1 MPGLVKHSYDR
12 SVFINCP
19 FDAEYKPLLNAI
31 LFTVY
36 DCGFFCAI
44 ALQDV
49 GSTVRL
55 HKLIELIRASRYS
68 IHDLSRIEEP
78 RLNMAF
84 ECGMCIGAQQFGN
97 KLQQKKD
104 LLLLDSKAH
113 RYKKTMSDVAGQ
125 DAKIHRNNPI
135 EAINCVR
142 AFLANKSGVSPF
154 VGARIITQRYAQ
166 FVSDLPGMA
175 VNEQLTLDELK
186 TLDYLPDL
194 IALMTA
200 WQASH
205 PLRARA
211 KTVGTLKQK
220 TSKKTKNR

>member
-19 FDAEYKPLLNAI
+19 FDSDYQPILNAV

-36 DCGFFCAI
+36 ECGFFCAI

-55 HKLIELIRASRYS
+55 HKLIELIRTSRYS

-84 ECGMCIGAQQFGN
+84 ECGMCIGAQQFGDA
-97 KLQQKKD
+97 LQRKKD
-104 LLLLDSKAH
+104 LLILDAESH

-125 DAKIHRNNPI
+125 DAKIHRNDPN

-142 AFLANKSGVSPF
+142 AFLASKSGVSPF
-154 VGARIITQRYAQ
+154 VGAKTIAQRYAQ

-175 VNEQLTLDELK
+175 VNEQLTLDELQ

-205 PLRARA
+205 PLQARA
-211 KTVGTLKQK
+211 KTASRLNQVK
-220 TSKKTKNR
+220 SR

>member
-1 MPGLVKHSYDR
+1 MPRLVKHSYDR

-49 GSTVRL
+49 GSAVRL

-84 ECGMCIGAQQFGN
+84 ECGMCMGAQHFGDE
-97 KLQQKKD
+97 QQQRKD
-104 LLLLDSKAH
+104 MLILDAKAH

-125 DAKIHRNNPI
+125 DAKIHRNKPV

-142 AFLANKSGVSPF
+142 GFLASKSGVSPF
-154 VGARIITQRYAQ
+154 VGAKTIAQRYTQ

-175 VNEQLTLDELK
+175 VNEQLTLDELT

-211 KTVGTLKQK
+211 SSRQSRTRKQRIRK
-220 TSKKTKNR
+220 